1 MIIAA
6 FWLGLAAAL
15 FPQVSAGGA
24 LILGIAVA
32 LVFGNPYQAQSK
44 AYSAKLLMWSVMC
57 LGAGMNLMSMARV
70 GLQGF
75 GYTIVGISVT
85 LSLGLLVGKVLKVER
100 HIGLLVS
107 VGTAICG
114 GSAIAAAAAA
124 IRAKSHQ
131 ISVALATVFCLNAVA
146 LLIFPPLGHHFGLSE
161 RAFGLW
167 SALAI
172 HDTSS
177 VVGSAMQ
184 YGPTALE
191 VATTV
196 KLARALWIVPVTF
209 ALGLFWPQADV
220 SGGAAKAK
228 KPWFIL
234 GFLLAAAIVTFVP
247 ELKAA
252 GHYAALA
259 GQRALVVT
267 LFLIGAGLSRE
278 AVKEVG
284 WRPFAQGIA
293 LWLIVGTGT
302 LSAIMAGWIH

>member
-1 MIIAA
+1 
-6 FWLGLAAAL
+6 
-15 FPQVSAGGA
+15 
-24 LILGIAVA
+24 
-32 LVFGNPYQAQSK
+32 
-44 AYSAKLLMWSVMC
+44 
-57 LGAGMNLMSMARV
+57 
-70 GLQGF
+70 
-75 GYTIVGISVT
+75 
-85 LSLGLLVGKVLKVER
+85 
-100 HIGLLVS
+100 
-107 VGTAICG
+107 
-114 GSAIAAAAAA
+114 
-124 IRAKSHQ
+124 
-131 ISVALATVFCLNAVA
+131 
-146 LLIFPPLGHHFGLSE
+146 
-161 RAFGLW
+161 
-167 SALAI
+167 
-172 HDTSS
+172 
-177 VVGSAMQ
+177 MQ